1 MRILFVSVALAMV
14 FSCNRPSGEL
24 PVYGNKTVLKSVVDG
39 KEVIDSIDYKL
50 PPFSFVNQDSTPF
63 TDADVRGKVYVADFF
78 FTSCPSICPKM
89 KKEMLRIY
97 NKYPE
102 VKDLMFLS
110 FSIDP
115 ARDSVAR
122 LKAYSQKLGISDS
135 ERWNM
140 LTGNK
145 DSIYALAGSF
155 LVSAAEDPDAPG
167 GHVHSGNFIL
177 VDREG
182 RIRGYYD
189 GTSAESVDKLIKDI
203 ETLLAENKD

>member
-1 MRILFVSVALAMV
+1 MRILLASFALAIV
-14 FSCNRPSGEL
+14 FSCNRPSNKL
-24 PVYGNKTVLKSVVDG
+24 PVYGNKTMVKKVIDG
-39 KEVIDSIDYKL
+39 KQVADSVDYTL
-50 PPFSFVNQDSTPF
+50 PPFSFLNQDSTLF

-97 NKYPE
+97 HRYPD

-115 ARDSVAR
+115 SRDSVAR
-122 LKAYSQKLGISDS
+122 LKAYSQKLGINDS

-189 GTSAESVDKLIKDI
+189 GTSAESVDKLILDI
-203 ETLLAENKD
+203 EILLAEK